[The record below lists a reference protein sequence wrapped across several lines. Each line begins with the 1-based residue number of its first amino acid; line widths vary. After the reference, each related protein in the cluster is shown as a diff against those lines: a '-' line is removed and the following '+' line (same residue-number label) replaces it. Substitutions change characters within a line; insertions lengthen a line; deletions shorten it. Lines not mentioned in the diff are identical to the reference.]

1 MNAEN
6 LENTG
11 VPVAEL
17 IVRNARI
24 TTLDPALPAASAL
37 AVTDGRIIAIGTERD
52 VERHRGPSTRVLDG
66 LNRRLVPGLN
76 DSHTH
81 VIRGGLQY
89 LLELRWDGVESL
101 ADALSLLSAQAARTP
116 PGHWVRVVGG
126 WSATQFAERRL
137 PTVAELNRAAP
148 DTPVFVLHLYQ
159 AAILN
164 RVALQAIGYD
174 RDTPDPPGGQIV
186 RDGDGMPTG
195 MLIAAPNALIL
206 YSTLARAPRL
216 DPATQ
221 ELSTRYFLREL
232 NRFGL
237 TSVIDAAGGFQD
249 YPDDYR
255 TIERLAAAGE
265 LSLRVAYNL
274 FPQQPGAEIADLT
287 RWADLVAPGD
297 GDEWLRF
304 NGAGE
309 NVVWSAADF
318 ENFRQPRPDLPTRM
332 DTELDAAVR
341 LLVERRWPFRL
352 HATYNETIERDLA
365 VFERVDAD
373 YGGILGATRGG
384 VRWWFDHAETVSRH
398 SLDRIAA
405 LGGGV
410 AVQDRMA
417 FQGEYFLERY
427 GRAAALS
434 APPMRHILERGIPL
448 GLGTD
453 ATRVSSYHPWR
464 AIHWAVTGR
473 TVGGVGLYTEDNLL
487 TRTEALRAMTVGS
500 AWFSGEQF
508 DKGVLSVGRLADFAV
523 LDRDY
528 FTIPEQMIPA
538 IEADLTVVG
547 GRIVHAAGEFTGLAP
562 ELPAI
567 RPDWSPVTAF
577 GGHRPHKL
585 HLRPLPADPCWW

>member
-1 MNAEN
+1 MMSA
-6 LENTG
+6 TASG
-11 VPVAEL
+11 APAAEL

-24 TTLDPALPAASAL
+24 TTLDSALPAASAL
-37 AVTDGRIIAIGTERD
+37 AVADGRIVAVGSERE
-52 VERHRGPSTRVLDG
+52 VERYRGPGTRVLDA

-101 ADALSLLSAQAARTP
+101 ADALDLLGAQAERTP

-148 DTPVFVLHLYQ
+148 DTPVFVMHLYQ
-159 AAILN
+159 AALLN
-164 RVALQAIGYD
+164 RAALRAIGYD

-186 RDGDGMPTG
+186 RDGSGTPTG

-216 DPATQ
+216 DPAGQ
-221 ELSTRYFLREL
+221 ELSTRYFMREL

-255 TIERLAAAGE
+255 TIQRLAAAGD
-265 LSLRVAYNL
+265 LTLRFAYHL
-274 FPQQPGAEIADLT
+274 FPQKPGAEIADLQ
-287 RWADLVAPGD
+287 RWAGMVRPGD
-297 GDEWLRF
+297 GDAWLRF

-309 NVVWSAADF
+309 NLIWAAADF
-318 ENFRQPRPDLPTRM
+318 ENFRQPRPDLPAKMEADLAT
-332 DTELDAAVR
+332 AVR
-341 LLVERRWPFRL
+341 LLLAHRWPFRL
-352 HATYNETIERDLA
+352 HATYNETIERDLD
-365 VFERVDAD
+365 VFEQCDREF
-373 YGGILGATRGG
+373 GG
-384 VRWWFDHAETVSRH
+384 VLGGDSGIRWWFDHAETVSQH

-427 GRAAALS
+427 GRSAAAL
-434 APPMRHILERGIPL
+434 APPMRQILDRGIPL

-473 TVGGVGLYTEDNLL
+473 TVGGIGLYNADNLL
-487 TRTEALRAMTVGS
+487 TRTEALHAMTVGS
-500 AWFSGEQF
+500 AWFSGEQSE
-508 DKGVLSVGRLADFAV
+508 KGVLAAGRLADFAI

-528 FTIPEQMIPA
+528 FAIPEEMIPA
-538 IEADLTVVG
+538 IEAELTVVG
-547 GRIVHAAGEFTGLAP
+547 GRIVHATGEFTGLAP

-567 RPDWSPVTAF
+567 GPDWSPVAAF
-577 GGHRPHKL
+577 GGHQQHRL
-585 HLRPLPADPCWW
+585 RQRPLPADPCWW